1 MRENNILSA
10 DYTAPKKLSRL
21 KADYLA
27 AMVEATANGKTSV
40 KSAAAAIG
48 PKYEQAL
55 YCDGDYFTDEHAE
68 EYIELVTAL
77 LEIGRGQFE
86 ITQKGGNTWIAN
98 GHYTRGGK
106 TYQYKRATYNARHE
120 LKSLGC
126 CWSSNNNAWYYNR
139 ETVKRRAERK
149 AMQAAA

>member
-1 MRENNILSA
+1 MRKNNILSA
-10 DYTAPKKLSRL
+10 DYQPPRKLAQL

-27 AMVEATANGKTSV
+27 AMIAATDNGKAGV
-40 KSAAAAIG
+40 KAAAASIG
-48 PKYEQAL
+48 PKYAAAL
-55 YCDGDYFTDEHAE
+55 YAGDYWTDENAD
-68 EYIELVTAL
+68 EYISLINEL
-77 LEIGRGQFE
+77 LELGRGQFE

-106 TYQYKRATYNARHE
+106 NYQYKRATYNARHE

-149 AMQAAA
+149 AMQTAA